1 LNSNFIQGKSGETT
15 STILARDQIDGV
27 VKDKKSKI
35 FPDEF
40 KIELEFKIISN
51 GRLKQVSVSSAP
63 DLGEPKLTQ

>member
-40 KIELEFKIISN
+40 KIELEFKIVSN
-51 GRLKQVSVSSAP
+51 GRLKKVSVSKAP
-63 DLGEPKLTQ
+63 DLGEPKLAQ